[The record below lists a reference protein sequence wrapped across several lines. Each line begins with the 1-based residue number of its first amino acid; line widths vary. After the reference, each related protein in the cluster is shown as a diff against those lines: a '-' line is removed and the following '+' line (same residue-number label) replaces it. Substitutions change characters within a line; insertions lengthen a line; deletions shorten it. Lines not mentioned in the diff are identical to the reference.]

1 MIGIYKITSP
11 NGKVYIGQTID
22 HERRFRHY
30 KNLRCKEQP
39 RLYKSLLKY
48 GVDNHKFHFF
58 FESDIKELTKWER
71 HFQEL
76 YNSTG
81 KEGLNCILVK
91 TNEFSGG
98 HSQETKDKISKSLK
112 GYKPTQKQVDR
123 LIEYNKTRVISD
135 ETRYKLGNGN
145 RGKKQSAEN
154 IIKRTI
160 PRTGL
165 KRSEETK
172 RKMSESA
179 KLRCTDKWK
188 ENIAIKLKGR
198 VFTEEQ
204 IKKLSDA
211 AKNRNKSVNL

>member
-1 MIGIYKITSP
+1 MIGIYKIISP

-58 FESDIKELTKWER
+58 FESNIKELTKWER

-98 HSQETKDKISKSLK
+98 HSQETKDKISESLK
-112 GYKPTQKQVDR
+112 GYKPSQKQVDR

-135 ETRYKLGNGN
+135 ETRYKLGNGR
-145 RGKKQSAEN
+145 RGKITSNETKLKQSKAQ
-154 IIKRTI
+154 
-160 PRTGL
+160 TGL
-165 KRSEETK
+165 KKTEQTK
-172 RKMSESA
+172 VKISNSA
-179 KLRCTDKWK
+179 KLRCTDEWRA
-188 ENIAIKLKGR
+188 NLSSKLKGR
-198 VFTEEQ
+198 VITDEWR
-204 IKKLSDA
+204 KKLSDA

>member
-22 HERRFRHY
+22 HERRFKHY
-30 KNLRCKEQP
+30 KLLRCKEQP
-39 RLYKSLLKY
+39 RIYKSLLKY
-48 GVDNHKFHFF
+48 GVDNHKFHFI
-58 FESDIKELTKWER
+58 FESSIEQLTQWER

-91 TNEFSGG
+91 TDEFSGG
-98 HSQETKDKISKSLK
+98 HSQETKDKISESLK
-112 GYKPTQKQVDR
+112 GYKPSQKQIDR

-160 PRTGL
+160 PRIGL
-165 KRSEETK
+165 KRSEEVK
-172 RKMSESA
+172 KNISNRM
-179 KLRCTDKWK
+179 KLACTDEWRA
-188 ENIAIKLKGR
+188 NLSSKLKGR
-198 VFTEEQ
+198 VITDEWR
-204 IKKLSDA
+204 KKLSDA

>member
-11 NGKVYIGQTID
+11 SGKVYIGQTID
-22 HERRFRHY
+22 HERRFKHY
-30 KNLRCKEQP
+30 KNLKCKQQP

-48 GVDNHKFHFF
+48 GVDNHKFHFI
-58 FESDIKELTKWER
+58 FESSIEQLTQWER

-91 TNEFSGG
+91 TDEFSGG
-98 HSQETKDKISKSLK
+98 HSQETKDKISESLK
-112 GYKPTQKQVDR
+112 GYKPSQKQVDR

-145 RGKKQSAEN
+145 RGKSPSKE
-154 IIKRTI
+154 TI
-160 PRTGL
+160 DKLIVARTGL

-179 KLRCTDKWK
+179 KLRCTDEWK
-188 ENIAIKLKGR
+188 ANISSKLKGR
-198 VFTEEQ
+198 VITDEWR
-204 IKKLSDA
+204 KKLSDA